1 MDYELLDQYWI
12 WLSSVRGM
20 THRRFFMLLKQFET
34 PRNVWENPK
43 DAKTILDPD
52 TYAALIDA
60 RSEERFYRLF
70 YDLEKSDAVALP
82 SCSSKYPK
90 ALLEIEDYP
99 TTLYVRGNPDLD
111 YERVYAIVGTRRPTY
126 DGRKAAG
133 EFSSA
138 FAKNDVCVVSGL
150 ARGIDTCAHK
160 GCLDAGGRTIA
171 VLGSGLNV
179 IYPPENAD
187 LAKRIID
194 SGGSVISEMQL
205 NDEPQKWSFPARNRI
220 ISGLSKGVLVI
231 EGRKTSGGLITAER
245 ADEQSRDVFTLPG
258 SIYSPMSE
266 GTNILMQLGANIA
279 LSPWDIIEHSGWGER
294 PQTASEKKAAA
305 NLNPE
310 QQKIVDCIANEPF
323 SFDEIAQKTGFS
335 AAALNSHLTMLILR
349 GIILKTPGNYY
360 RTR

>member
-1 MDYELLDQYWI
+1 MDYELIDQYWI

-20 THRRFFMLLKQFET
+20 SHRRFFGLMSQFES
-34 PRNVWENPK
+34 PRDVWENPK
-43 DAKTILDPD
+43 ETKPLLDPEI
-52 TYAALIDA
+52 YAALVDA
-60 RSEERFYRLF
+60 RTEERFYRLF
-70 YDLEKSDAVALP
+70 YDMEKRGAVALTSRSP
-82 SCSSKYPK
+82 KYPK
-90 ALLEIEDYP
+90 ALLETEDYP
-99 TTLYVRGNPDLD
+99 PTIYVLGNTDFD

-126 DGRKAAG
+126 DGKKAAG
-133 EFSSA
+133 EFSAA
-138 FAKNDVCVVSGL
+138 FAKNGICVVSGL

-160 GCLDAGGRTIA
+160 GCLEAGGRTIA

-179 IYPPENAD
+179 IYPAENAD

-194 SGGSVISEMQL
+194 SGGAVISEMQL

-231 EGRKTSGGLITAER
+231 EGRKNSGGLITAER

-266 GTNILMQLGANIA
+266 GTNILMQFGANIA

-294 PQTASEKKAAA
+294 PQTASAKKAAYSLSA
-305 NLNPE
+305 E
-310 QQKIVDCIANEPF
+310 QQKIADCIANEPL

-349 GIILKTPGNYY
+349 GIILKTPGNHY